1 MITTVDFSGLKFLPG
16 CSAGLDEKTVLL
28 DITWKG
34 QWEPGVDWGARWSSH
49 FLNLRP
55 GEPLWGFSA
64 ARFPADFL
72 VSESLVGTPAFPV
85 WLVGLSIALQ
95 RWARQPV
102 WQGAVL
108 AASDK
113 QARLALPYERQDVV
127 KAALQHAAR
136 LLMLWAQS
144 DGPSAQT
151 TQASAALEAWLQ
163 KVQPQGW
170 APNTL
175 RFFAAARQRGIPTA
189 QRAGM
194 LQLGQGGHAEL
205 LDSSF
210 TGRTSAL
217 ATRIAKSKQLTSQL
231 LGRAGLPVPAQ
242 WVVASLQSAEQAAH
256 KLGWPVV
263 VKPSNQDQ
271 GLGVVPGIRDLA
283 TLGHAFAAAQKYSPG
298 QVIVEKHIE
307 GDDHRLL
314 VVGGVLRM
322 ATQRVPGGVTGDGL
336 RSVQAL
342 LDALN
347 ADPLRGSDER
357 SLLIR
362 IALDAQALDC
372 LAEQTLTPACVPA
385 PGRWVRLRRTAN
397 ISTGGT
403 AHDVTDR
410 VHPDNRALAERAACT
425 VGLDIAGIDFLCP
438 DIARSW
444 REVGGAVCEVNA
456 QPGFRVHWL
465 GAPERDING
474 EVLDWLYRHQP
485 ARIPTAAI
493 TGTNG
498 KTTVARMLHHIWRVA
513 GKTAGVCTTQG
524 VWVGDTLVSSENL
537 SGFPGGRM
545 LLDDPAVQA
554 AVIEMPRKGLLV
566 FGHPCDR
573 YDVAALLNV
582 QADHIGVDGIETL
595 DQMAELKAQVLAR
608 ARHAVVVNADDPR
621 CLAMRARAAPGVR
634 HILVARDGHNPAL
647 QAHREAGGEGLFVQR
662 LQSQDWVVH
671 AEGAAQTPL
680 MRLADMPATLNGLL
694 RFNESNAL
702 FAMALAGA
710 QGLPWATV
718 CEAMAGFASTPEAN
732 PGRYNLINGF
742 PFQVLLDFG
751 HNPDGVAEMCRIA
764 AQLPVTGQRRLMA
777 AEVGSRHRAH
787 WPAVAPAVAQV
798 FDTVV
803 LSCYPAYVAKSLD
816 YAGEDPVANM
826 LNGAQGALLAAGL
839 PAAVVSTQRERQTA
853 LEAALARSQPGN
865 LLVLLMDPH
874 EALPALER
882 ARQAFAQDTP

>member
-72 VSESLVGTPAFPV
+72 VSESLGGAPAFPV
-85 WLVGLSIALQ
+85 WLVGLSVALQ

-102 WQGAVL
+102 WQGSVL
-108 AASDK
+108 SVTDNS
-113 QARLALPYERQDVV
+113 ARVALPYERQDVV

-136 LLMLWAQS
+136 LLMLWSSS

-151 TQASAALEAWLQ
+151 AQAYQALEAWLQ
-163 KVQPQGW
+163 SVQPQGW

-175 RFFAAARQRGIPTA
+175 RFFAAARQRGIPTG

-210 TGRTSAL
+210 TGHTSAL

-242 WVVASLQSAEQAAH
+242 WVAASLQSAEQAAH

-283 TLGHAFAAAQKYSPG
+283 TLGHAFAAAQKYSPR

-372 LAEQTLTPACVPA
+372 LAEQTLTPGCVPT
-385 PGRWVRLRRTAN
+385 PGRFVRLRRTAN

-403 AHDVTDR
+403 ARDVTDR
-410 VHPDNRALAERAACT
+410 VHPDNRALAERAART

-438 DIARSW
+438 DISRSW

-456 QPGFRVHWL
+456 QPAFRVHWL

-545 LLDDPAVQA
+545 
-554 AVIEMPRKGLLV
+554 
-566 FGHPCDR
+566 CW
-573 YDVAALLNV
+573 
-582 QADHIGVDGIETL
+582 T
-595 DQMAELKAQVLAR
+595 
-608 ARHAVVVNADDPR
+608 
-621 CLAMRARAAPGVR
+621 
-634 HILVARDGHNPAL
+634 
-647 QAHREAGGEGLFVQR
+647 
-662 LQSQDWVVH
+662 
-671 AEGAAQTPL
+671 T
-680 MRLADMPATLNGLL
+680 
-694 RFNESNAL
+694 
-702 FAMALAGA
+702 
-710 QGLPWATV
+710 
-718 CEAMAGFASTPEAN
+718 
-732 PGRYNLINGF
+732 
-742 PFQVLLDFG
+742 
-751 HNPDGVAEMCRIA
+751 
-764 AQLPVTGQRRLMA
+764 RRW
-777 AEVGSRHRAH
+777 R
-787 WPAVAPAVAQV
+787 PQ
-798 FDTVV
+798 
-803 LSCYPAYVAKSLD
+803 
-816 YAGEDPVANM
+816 
-826 LNGAQGALLAAGL
+826 
-839 PAAVVSTQRERQTA
+839 
-853 LEAALARSQPGN
+853 
-865 LLVLLMDPH
+865 
-874 EALPALER
+874 
-882 ARQAFAQDTP
+882 